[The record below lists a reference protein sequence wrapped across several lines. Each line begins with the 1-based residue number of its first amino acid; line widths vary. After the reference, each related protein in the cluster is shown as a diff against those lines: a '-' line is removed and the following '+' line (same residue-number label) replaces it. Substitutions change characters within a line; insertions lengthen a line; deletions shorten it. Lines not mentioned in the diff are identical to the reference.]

1 MTQRRGPQLWLLI
14 IGVAFSLLVGAPGA
28 EAVIYGL
35 KTKAKDPQPSEPPT
49 ILFSFEEDGS
59 NLTNISYVKLDG
71 KDLDADGLAYDNVY
85 GYGLLAFELQTNAGG
100 AVEAS
105 RLIKLDP
112 ASGAVTVQ
120 GTALAGRNIRGAV
133 FVRDQLWVLDTASNE
148 LLRVNPLTGEVMVQK
163 SLQGTTL
170 AAGVPCDLALRR
182 DGSVYLVNLD
192 TFFSLDLATG
202 QTTLF
207 FTPPGSYAYPGLAF
221 SMKATTNTL
230 FGYEVNGRDEINT
243 LDADNHYALSV
254 LIDDVFNGLYNAGR
268 GDLASAMQP
277 ISNSAGISLLLLDQ

>member
-1 MTQRRGPQLWLLI
+1 MTQRRIPQFWLLLLGVVFGLL
-14 IGVAFSLLVGAPGA
+14 IGALSA

-49 ILFSFEEDGS
+49 ILFSFQEDGS
-59 NLTNISYVKLDG
+59 NMTHISYVKLDS
-71 KDLDADGLAYDNVY
+71 KDLDADGLAYDDVY

-100 AVEAS
+100 SVTAS
-105 RLIKLDP
+105 RLIRLDP
-112 ASGAVTVQ
+112 ATGAVTVQ

-133 FVRDQLWVLDTASNE
+133 FVRDQLWAVDTASNE
-148 LLRVNPLTGEVMVQK
+148 LLRVDPLTGEVMVQK

-170 AAGVPCDLALRR
+170 AAGVPCDLALRK

-202 QTTLF
+202 QATRP

-221 SMKATTNTL
+221 SMNANANNL
-230 FGYEVNGRDEINT
+230 FGYEINGRDEIYT
-243 LDADNHYALSV
+243 LDAANNYVSKLLVA
-254 LIDDVFNGLYNAGR
+254 DVFNDLYNAGR

-277 ISNSAGISLLLLDQ
+277 ISNPTAISLLLDY